1 MRTTDLKDL
10 TQTVELLR
18 KELHPDLDPVFLEAV
33 VRAEEE
39 NSEDDTEAL
48 RAIQAALQAVLVAKG
63 TI

>member
-18 KELHPDLDPVFLEAV
+18 KELHPDLDPAFLEAV

-39 NSEDDTEAL
+39 NNEDDTEAL
-48 RAIQAALQAVLVAKG
+48 RAIRAALQAVLVAKG

>member
-18 KELHPDLDPVFLEAV
+18 KELHPDLDPAFLEAV

-39 NSEDDTEAL
+39 NGEDDTEAL
-48 RAIQAALQAVLVAKG
+48 RAIQAALQAVLVAKE

>member
-18 KELHPDLDPVFLEAV
+18 KEFHPDLDPAFLEAV

-48 RAIQAALQAVLVAKG
+48 RAIQAALQAALVAKG